1 MNSATG
7 GVAPWEP
14 SRSATPP
21 VVMHVMVGSG
31 FWVLGSGFWVLG
43 SGLDAFAGERT
54 NSPYG
59 TNVIISLLFGAFFS
73 NQRRVDCCRGG
84 GMEL

>member
-21 VVMHVMVGSG
+21 VVMHVMV
-31 FWVLGSGFWVLG
+31 GSGFWVLG

-73 NQRRVDCCRGG
+73 NQRRVNCCRGG
-84 GMEL
+84 GVEL

>member
-43 SGLDAFAGERT
+43 SGFWVLGSGFWVRC
-54 NSPYG
+54 
-59 TNVIISLLFGAFFS
+59 L
-73 NQRRVDCCRGG
+73 CR
-84 GMEL
+84 

>member
-43 SGLDAFAGERT
+43 SGFWVLG
-54 NSPYG
+54 
-59 TNVIISLLFGAFFS
+59 
-73 NQRRVDCCRGG
+73 
-84 GMEL
+84 

>member
-21 VVMHVMVGSG
+21 VVMHVMV
-31 FWVLGSGFWVLG
+31 G